1 MFKRML
7 YNFIKKIIKN
17 NNIAYK
23 IILKAFYLLKELRMV
38 KAYSRYQFGKSY
50 YSKKYKDIKVW
61 ALKKTED
68 DNFYYDLTEKNR
80 KDLVSLLS
88 WVLKKPVNLL
98 TEYQNEIT
106 SNDKL
111 IQQIEKSLKDKLKLK
126 DLKMGFGRRESWY
139 IIIRSI
145 KPKFIIETGVH
156 QGVGAC
162 VIASAL
168 AKNKEE
174 GYPGEYIG
182 IDIDPKAGFLFNDLF
197 SDFGE
202 IIYSDSLEALR
213 RFTGKLDL
221 FINDSD
227 HSSDYENSEY
237 QLIIEKLSKTG
248 IILGDN
254 SHTNSILR
262 DFSLQ
267 RERNFVFFKE
277 EPDRHWY
284 PGAGVGISFPREN
297 YL

>member
-1 MFKRML
+1 M
-7 YNFIKKIIKN
+7 KIIKN
-17 NNIAYK
+17 NTKVYK
-23 IILKAFYLLKELRMV
+23 VILKAFYLIKELRMV
-38 KAYSRYQFGKSY
+38 KTYSRYQFGKSY
-50 YSKKYKDIKVW
+50 YSKKHKLIKVW
-61 ALKKTED
+61 ALKKTDD

-111 IQQIEKSLKDKLKLK
+111 IQQIEKSLKDKLNLK

-174 GYPGEYIG
+174 GYSGEYIG

-267 RERNFVFFKE
+267 KERNFVFFKE
-277 EPDRHWY
+277 EPYRHWY